1 MENFPFIFS
10 LKRKKD
16 IFKILHIQPCRESG
30 LGVFR
35 NEAHQQR
42 RIVNMKTDSTN
53 KNEHKWITSGTC
65 EHAVN
70 REGNPHQPHTTQ
82 EQAPP
87 SSSALSLDTK
97 GMKSEQN

>member
-1 MENFPFIFS
+1 MQGIGVRSVQERGSLTEENS
-10 LKRKKD
+10 Q
-16 IFKILHIQPCRESG
+16 HEG
-30 LGVFR
+30 
-35 NEAHQQR
+35 E
-42 RIVNMKTDSTN
+42 TDSTN

-97 GMKSEQN
+97 GMKS